1 MRIYLLV
8 MAIAAAVTFLV
19 IPAVRVLARRVNAVT
34 PLRERDVHR
43 VPTPRLG
50 GVGMMAGFAVALLVA
65 SRTEFLGE
73 VFEASNQ
80 AWAILGSATF
90 ICLLG
95 AADDIWDLDWV
106 TKLAGQVLAAW
117 VMVWQGVQLLT
128 LPLFG
133 LSILSSTMSLV
144 ITLLVVLVAVNA
156 VNFVDGLD
164 GLAAGMVAIGGLA
177 FFVYSYLLT
186 VATESDYSDLATM
199 VVAAVVGSCLGFLP
213 HNFYRASIFMGDS
226 GALYLGLTLAAAGV
240 VVTGNIDPGVQYE
253 VATFPAFLPILLPV
267 AVMFVP
273 LVDFAF
279 AVVRRVGAGKSPFTA
294 DGRHLHHRLLARGHS
309 HRRAVLIMYC
319 WTTVFAF
326 GAVGFAFLPA
336 RTMVVALTV
345 AVAIGIVVTLVP
357 LPLPVRGGARLRHE
371 RARTP

>member
-117 VMVWQGVQLLT
+117 IMVWQGVQLLT

-267 AVMFVP
+267 AVMLVP

-357 LPLPVRGGARLRHE
+357 LPVRGGARLRHE